1 MAEGRGYSG
10 SQPASRVECGQWS
23 PQQESPVPMSTYI
36 VVDGSQFC
44 SAELQRGCGHTN
56 GGAGEGD
63 QVRGS
68 DCNSYISA
76 SFFSD
81 SVVGSTFISFNK
93 CLFQQLSN
101 RKQNKC
107 AGGGRS
113 VDTFTI
119 LHRLS

>member
-63 QVRGS
+63 QVREVLTV
-68 DCNSYISA
+68 IHIFRQA
-76 SFFSD
+76 SFL
-81 SVVGSTFISFNK
+81 T
-93 CLFQQLSN
+93 
-101 RKQNKC
+101 R
-107 AGGGRS
+107 
-113 VDTFTI
+113 
-119 LHRLS
+119 

>member
-36 VVDGSQFC
+36 VVDGS
-44 SAELQRGCGHTN
+44 AVHTN
-56 GGAGEGD
+56 VGAGEGD

-81 SVVGSTFISFNK
+81 SVVLSFVLIS
-93 CLFQQLSN
+93 
-101 RKQNKC
+101 
-107 AGGGRS
+107 AGGDRS